1 MALPNCPLGLQED
14 EGLKE
19 TKGLGE
25 KRGKKQKIEEAELIL
40 SPLCCLCILAPVMV
54 PGTGQQAMQ
63 DGFTQPRRKPRAA
76 REVGRKQRDIT
87 STEVDKLQEK

>member
-40 SPLCCLCILAPVMV
+40 SPLCCLCILAP
-54 PGTGQQAMQ
+54 GTPHWDTAL
-63 DGFTQPRRKPRAA
+63 
-76 REVGRKQRDIT
+76 VYILT
-87 STEVDKLQEK
+87 SLPDYV